1 MATKKKS
8 AISSRATGVKVSFGK
23 RREGKHA
30 KRLNKHASVG
40 KRYRGQG
47 R

>member
-1 MATKKKS
+1 MAKKS
-8 AISSRATGVKVSFGK
+8 TPVKTSQKIVFGK

-30 KRLNKHASVG
+30 KRLNKHNSPSS
-40 KRYRGQG
+40 KYRGQG

>member
-1 MATKKKS
+1 MAKKQAYSK
-8 AISSRATGVKVSFGK
+8 ATGVKVSFGK

-30 KRLNKHASVG
+30 KRLNKHQSVG

>member
-1 MATKKKS
+1 MAKKQTSSNKS
-8 AISSRATGVKVSFGK
+8 TGAKVVFGK

-30 KRLNKHASVG
+30 KRLNKHKSL
-40 KRYRGQG
+40 KSRYRGQG